1 MLISY
6 RIYSNSKK
14 IIQRQY
20 QTYSNQVL
28 KININ
33 IKIYIILIRSFDVN
47 KPGDDVEHMKGG
59 IVGGSILSGV
69 LKLGDKIEI
78 RPGEISRN

>member
-59 IVGGSILSGV
+59 IVGGYILSGV